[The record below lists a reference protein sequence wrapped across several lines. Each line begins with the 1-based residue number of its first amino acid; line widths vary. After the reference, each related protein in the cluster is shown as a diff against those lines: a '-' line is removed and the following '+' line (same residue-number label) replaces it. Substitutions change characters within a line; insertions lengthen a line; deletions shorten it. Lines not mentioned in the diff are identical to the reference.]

1 MLNFLGTA
9 TLFAQRRP
17 RARPGRQR
25 ERAAAPPPRS
35 LSPSSMAA
43 LLLSAGAVTVVAV
56 CVSLVTVGVRY
67 LFMRLLAL
75 HVFLEECLFK
85 PLAHFLSHC
94 FSIVF

>member
-1 MLNFLGTA
+1 MVE
-9 TLFAQRRP
+9 QE
-17 RARPGRQR
+17 
-25 ERAAAPPPRS
+25 ERTWLPEETMAPLHPPPRS